1 VSTGG
6 TPPPPPSTRLQ
17 LARVALDA
25 ALTVAGV
32 VGTARALESA
42 TATARDRV
50 PGVVVVALKDGRYD
64 VTLHVIAEVVP
75 LHDLADR
82 IRERVVRAATVA
94 GLGPALGPVTVVFE
108 DVVAGEARADR

>member
-1 VSTGG
+1 VRTGG
-6 TPPPPPSTRLQ
+6 TTPPPSTRLQ
-17 LARVALDA
+17 LARLAFDA

-32 VGTARALESA
+32 VGAAGALESA

-50 PGVVVVALKDGRYD
+50 PGVVVAALKDGRYD
-64 VTLHVIAEVVP
+64 VTLHLIAEVVP

-94 GLGPALGPVTVVFE
+94 GLDPALGPVNVVFD
-108 DVVAGEARADR
+108 DVVAGEGERGR

>member
-1 VSTGG
+1 MRTGG
-6 TPPPPPSTRLQ
+6 TTPRPSTRLQ

-32 VGTARALESA
+32 VGPVGALESA

-50 PGVVVVALKDGRYD
+50 PGVLVVALNDRRYD
-64 VTLHVIAEVVP
+64 VSLHLIAAVVP

-82 IRERVVRAATVA
+82 IRERVVRAATAA
-94 GLGPALGPVTVVFE
+94 GLARALGPVNVVFE
-108 DVVAGEARADR
+108 DVVAGEARAGR

>member
-1 VSTGG
+1 MRTGG
-6 TPPPPPSTRLQ
+6 TTPPASTRLQ
-17 LARVALDA
+17 LAGLALDA

-32 VGTARALESA
+32 VGAAGALESA

-64 VTLHVIAEVVP
+64 VTLHLIAEVVP

-82 IRERVVRAATVA
+82 IRERVIRAATIA
-94 GLGPALGPVTVVFE
+94 GLDPALGPVTVVFE
-108 DVVAGEARADR
+108 DVVAGEARAER